1 MGKQVEFV
9 SYDGKWPN
17 LCSGVLTLKINGKE
31 EKFGFSFKG
40 EQMHPKFWS
49 SGGSCGFFNNY
60 SDSYVNQAPWEF
72 TQNDLPEQFQE
83 YFEEISEVFNE
94 NVPFGCCGGCL

>member
-31 EKFGFSFKG
+31 EKFGFSLKG

-49 SGGSCGFFNNY
+49 SGG
-60 SDSYVNQAPWEF
+60 
-72 TQNDLPEQFQE
+72 
-83 YFEEISEVFNE
+83 
-94 NVPFGCCGGCL
+94 CL